1 MLYNF
6 NIDDSFLKN
15 GIFEFELL
23 YDIGNCIFNESAPN
37 RFLYVP
43 QTINF
48 TNDKDDFEQF
58 MISIIIMDIEDDD
71 KLYND
76 GDLLNKINKLIYRK

>member
-1 MLYNF
+1 LNQ
-6 NIDDSFLKN
+6 
-15 GIFEFELL
+15 
-23 YDIGNCIFNESAPN
+23 
-37 RFLYVP
+37 FLYVP

-58 MISIIIMDIEDDD
+58 MISIIVMDIEDDND

-76 GDLLNKINKLIYRK
+76 RELINKINHLIYRK